1 MIKFEYLRFKGRLD
15 DIRVFNTYSDNVEVI
30 MKVDDV
36 LIPNFR
42 MPTKI
47 YEEVDS
53 GKEYEFF
60 GLVQK
65 SRNKV
70 KNKGFILAVKPEDGK
85 VIEVPSLR
93 YTAQLGVWANGAVIS
108 AVVFVLAW
116 IAFFFGLGSIVDGYH
131 YSSVN
136 GFAEYAGDVTRCAF
150 ALACL
155 IAAFFVGVGI
165 NLFYKTTVL
174 ETWQSIAPARLVERF
189 SKLHR

>member
-53 GKEYEFF
+53 GKEYEFY

-70 KNKGFILAVKPEDGK
+70 KNKGFVFAVKPENGK

-93 YTAQLGVWANGAVIS
+93 YTAQLGIWANGAVIS

-150 ALACL
+150 ILACL
-155 IAAFFVGVGI
+155 LAAFFVGVGI

-174 ETWQSIAPARLVERF
+174 ETWKSISPEMLVERF

>member
-53 GKEYEFF
+53 GKEYEFY

-70 KNKGFILAVKPEDGK
+70 KNKGFVFAVKPEDGK

-93 YTAQLGVWANGAVIS
+93 YTAQLGIW
-108 AVVFVLAW
+108 VLA
-116 IAFFFGLGSIVDGYH
+116 
-131 YSSVN
+131 
-136 GFAEYAGDVTRCAF
+136 
-150 ALACL
+150 L
-155 IAAFFVGVGI
+155 I
-165 NLFYKTTVL
+165 
-174 ETWQSIAPARLVERF
+174 ES
-189 SKLHR
+189 